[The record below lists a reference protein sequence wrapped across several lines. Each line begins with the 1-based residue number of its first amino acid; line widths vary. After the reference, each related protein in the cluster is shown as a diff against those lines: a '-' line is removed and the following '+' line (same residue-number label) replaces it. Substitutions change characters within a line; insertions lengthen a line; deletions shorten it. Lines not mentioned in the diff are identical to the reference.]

1 MSNQVNKAKQTSDQS
16 IVNTFRTKKNG
27 KRKYSETRFQ
37 IKNQSSILDR
47 PMQTTLSPEQ
57 MEVIASTRPKL
68 NYETG
73 KTYKLVKTYVV
84 DYENDKTTGEQ
95 VPLDP
100 KDHFRVG
107 IYAVPT
113 MHTLV

>member
-1 MSNQVNKAKQTSDQS
+1 MSNQVNKAKETSDQS
-16 IVNTFRTKKNG
+16 ITNTYRTKKSG
-27 KRKYSETRFQ
+27 KRMYSESRFQ
-37 IKNQSSILDR
+37 IKNQSAILDR
-47 PMQTTLSPEQ
+47 AMPNKLTPEE

-84 DYENDKTTGEQ
+84 DYKNNKRTGEQ
-95 VPLDP
+95 IPLEP
-100 KDHFRVG
+100 EDHFRVG

>member
-1 MSNQVNKAKQTSDQS
+1 MSNKVNKAKLTSDQS
-16 IVNTFRTKKNG
+16 IVNTFRITKKG
-27 KRKYSETRFQ
+27 KRKYSESRFQ
-37 IKNQSSILDR
+37 IKNQSSILNR
-47 PMQTTLSPEQ
+47 PMQTELTPEQ

-68 NYETG
+68 KYETG
-73 KTYKLVKTYVV
+73 KTYKLVNTYVV
-84 DYENDKTTGEQ
+84 DYEVNKRTGEQ
-95 VPLDP
+95 IPLDP